1 MAVNYNYIVQ
11 DTFESIE
18 LIDKILD
25 IRVPEDK
32 HIILVS
38 EDVTRP
44 GYVVPHM
51 VLDHMIECRG
61 YRNVTLVVASG
72 MHRSFSMRELSNKF
86 GPNVSEIR
94 VLFNNPQNNNDWL
107 EDFKKKTN
115 GFMISLSST
124 MPHMHVGMSGGDKV
138 IVPGC
143 AHWTTTNNFHKS
155 KRDIAQTLMCDMATN
170 LVDYYICYVIDSGLC
185 CVDFYSGYYRYKLYN
200 FMEEAKKYFKVKIP
214 TELPDAIILAPLIKN
229 FDFQQCMNVFNILR
243 SGGCKKPLVRQGGI
257 IGILANPVDGIGT
270 HYLFQAVTG
279 IAPVYYDEIYKEE
292 LRDGHL
298 VIISHS
304 LPEVAVQDFFKTK
317 MMVVESQHSFEALVQ
332 SKFVN
337 PTINY
342 YVSPETMIG
351 E

>member
-1 MAVNYNYIVQ
+1 MDAHYNYILQ
-11 DTFESIE
+11 DTFENFDYPSRV
-18 LIDKILD
+18 LD

-44 GYVVPHM
+44 CYTVPHM
-51 VLDHMIECRG
+51 VLDHLIECRG
-61 YRNVTLVVASG
+61 YRNVTLVVANG
-72 MHRSFSMRELSNKF
+72 LHRSFSMGELSNKF
-86 GPNVSEIR
+86 GPNVSKIR

-107 EDFKKKTN
+107 EDFKKKVN
-115 GFMISLSST
+115 GFIISLSST
-124 MPHMHVGMSGGDKV
+124 TPHMHVGMSGGNKV
-138 IVPGC
+138 IIPGC

-155 KRDIAQTLMCDMATN
+155 ERAKAIDSMNDTADK
-170 LVDYYICYVIDSGLC
+170 LVDYYICYVIDSNMRC
-185 CVDFYSGYYRYKLYN
+185 IDFFSGRNTWNLDL
-200 FMEEAKKYFKVKIP
+200 FREHAKKYFKVKIP
-214 TELPDAIILAPLIKN
+214 TEQPDAVILAPLIKN

-243 SGGCKKPLVRQGGI
+243 SGGSKKPLVRQGGI
-257 IGILANPVDGIGT
+257 IGIIANPIDGIGT

-279 IAPVYYDEIYKEE
+279 IHPVYYDELYKEE
-292 LRDGHL
+292 LRDVHL

-317 MMVVESQHSFEALVQ
+317 IMVVNNQINFSTLV
-332 SKFVN
+332 SSRYTN

-342 YVSPETMIG
+342 YISPETMIG